1 MLPARAPGRRKRG
14 GEKDIVET
22 LDIRRGEEERDRS
35 GKGVGG
41 TLATE
46 EARRSRELGGLPRL
60 GSPKVGGRG
69 CEAAAEGAGRRARG
83 QWKGEPE
90 RNGAGPPA
98 WSQWEGDSAWG
109 RAPVPLEDQWEGSR
123 GGGGA
128 LGEWESE
135 PGTKAGRS
143 RG

>member
-22 LDIRRGEEERDRS
+22 LDIGREEARDRS

-46 EARRSRELGGLPRL
+46 DARRSRELKGLPRL

-69 CEAAAEGAGRRARG
+69 CEAAAEG
-83 QWKGEPE
+83 EI
-90 RNGAGPPA
+90 
-98 WSQWEGDSAWG
+98 G
-109 RAPVPLEDQWEGSR
+109 RAHV
-123 GGGGA
+123 
-128 LGEWESE
+128 
-135 PGTKAGRS
+135 
-143 RG
+143 